1 MSRPEPIR
9 RIGNETIGEA
19 ASALLTDVGD
29 LIRSEIQTTRVERV
43 TDWRRI
49 LRSKPLVAAGVASV
63 AGLLLGWFT
72 SRLYG

>member
-1 MSRPEPIR
+1 MAEEPRALKEHITEKR
-9 RIGNETIGEA
+9 REIGRDLD
-19 ASALLTDVGD
+19 ALQDVM
-29 LIRSEIQTTRVERV
+29 TTRVERV